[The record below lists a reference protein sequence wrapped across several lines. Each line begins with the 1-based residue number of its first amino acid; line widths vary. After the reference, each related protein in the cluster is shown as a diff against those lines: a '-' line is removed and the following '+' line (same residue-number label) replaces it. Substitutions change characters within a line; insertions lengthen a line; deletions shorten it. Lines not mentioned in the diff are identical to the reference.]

1 MFLFSLSLFKIMNFF
16 LKRIFLLQGIL
27 HYYATQYTFF
37 KRKKEIHLFTE
48 IFSLEILISFLKQ
61 AEEKRR
67 YPLNMSRKGE
77 NKAAL

>member
-1 MFLFSLSLFKIMNFF
+1 MNFF

-37 KRKKEIHLFTE
+37 NRKKEIHLFTE

-61 AEEKRR
+61 AEKKKKISPEYIEKG
-67 YPLNMSRKGE
+67 RK
-77 NKAAL
+77 